1 MVSRIINNIKGDKHI
16 WTIIAILSSISI
28 VLVYSSTRSLAYK
41 EAEGNTEYYLM
52 RHGIILIAG
61 LILIYL
67 VHQIDYRY
75 FSRVAQMMIIISIPL
90 LIYTKF
96 FGVTINEASRWVRI
110 PVIGLTFQSSDFAKL
125 ALIMYTSRTLSK
137 KQGVIKDMKEVI
149 LHLMLPIFTICSL
162 IMLEN
167 FSSAGI
173 VFATCIVILFIGRVS
188 TKFILSIGV
197 GGMIVASLV
206 FASLWYFVED
216 HGRADEWVSRI
227 ESWIHP
233 NEEADDFY
241 QQKQAYIAIAKGGI
255 FRLAP
260 GKSTQ
265 CNFLPDAFSDFI
277 YSTLIEEYGL
287 IGGAIVLFVY
297 LYLLWRIILLVKKS
311 SRAFGALMAVGLG
324 ISIVLQS
331 IIHMC
336 VNVHILPNTGITLP
350 LISWGGTSIWF
361 NSIAFGI
368 ILSISRS
375 VEEKEINTPT
385 SSKKEKKKVV
395 DEIHG

>member
-1 MVSRIINNIKGDKHI
+1 MIRKIIDNIKGDKHI
-16 WTIIAILSSISI
+16 WIIIAILSSISI

-41 EAEGNTEYYLM
+41 ETEGNTEYYLL

-206 FASLWYFVED
+206 FAYLWYFVED

>member
-1 MVSRIINNIKGDKHI
+1 MIRKIIDNIKGDKHI
-16 WTIIAILSSISI
+16 WIIIAILSSISI

-41 EAEGNTEYYLM
+41 ETEGNTEYYLL

-61 LILIYL
+61 LIIMYL

-206 FASLWYFVED
+206 FAYLWYFVED

-350 LISWGGTSIWF
+350 LISWGGTSI
-361 NSIAFGI
+361 
-368 ILSISRS
+368 
-375 VEEKEINTPT
+375 
-385 SSKKEKKKVV
+385 
-395 DEIHG
+395 

>member
-241 QQKQAYIAIAKGGI
+241 QQKQAYIAIAKGGL

>member
-206 FASLWYFVED
+206 FAYLWYFVED